1 MFPTNLQEST
11 FPFQASGSAI
21 TLLGEFAVPP
31 RSFGIMPLMARLRGV
46 VNLFP
51 PNKAEAEIWSKNQR
65 EKV

>member
-1 MFPTNLQEST
+1 VNS
-11 FPFQASGSAI
+11 
-21 TLLGEFAVPP
+21 PP

-51 PNKAEAEIWSKNQR
+51 YKMESEKWSKNQR